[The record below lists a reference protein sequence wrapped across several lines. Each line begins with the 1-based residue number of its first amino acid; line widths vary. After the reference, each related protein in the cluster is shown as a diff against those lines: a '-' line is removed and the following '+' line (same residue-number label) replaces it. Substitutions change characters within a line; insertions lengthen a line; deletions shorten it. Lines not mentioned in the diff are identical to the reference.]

1 MAETSIEWTDFTVN
15 FWWGCTK
22 VGPGCDYCYAETWDK
37 RTGGA
42 HWGPHAERRA
52 IKGASSALA
61 KINRTAPAYHAL
73 HGRWPRVFMHSM
85 SDVFDN
91 AVPYVWRE
99 HALHQAQLATQT
111 RIQMVTKRIG
121 NVSEMVFPV
130 WQERWPRH
138 IGLMITVCNQ
148 AEADR
153 DIPKLLD
160 LKARLGIPWAGLSI
174 EPMLGPISLH
184 RWIGVHHHPD
194 NRVDDPETLVAINA
208 VIAAAREK
216 FRAEHGNTGL
226 DWVICG
232 GESGPHAR
240 PMHPDWAR
248 SLRDQ
253 CVAAGVPFLFKQ
265 WGEWG
270 PGSYNMSTGQ
280 AVFRQ
285 FKDHLNWVHKAST
298 WVNGGICMD
307 TKGFVMKNGADM
319 AIARDE
325 GTFPVTIIHKL
336 GKKAAGRHLDGRT
349 WDEVPA

>member
-1 MAETSIEWTDFTVN
+1 MTIKSETSIEWTDFTVN

-22 VGPGCDYCYAETWDK
+22 VGPGCDHCYAETWDK

-42 HWGPHAERRA
+42 HWGPHAERRW
-52 IKGASSALA
+52 IKSAAAALL
-61 KINRTAPAYHAL
+61 KINDGAEAYHAK

-85 SDVFDN
+85 SDIFDN
-91 AVPYVWRE
+91 AVETSWRVE
-99 HALHQAQLATQT
+99 ALQLAAMADQT

-121 NVSEMVFPV
+121 NVADMAAEAWIV
-130 WQERWPRH
+130 WPRH

-160 LKARLGIPWAGLSI
+160 LKARLGIPWVGLSI
-174 EPMLGPISLH
+174 EPMLGPIDLD
-184 RWIGVHHHPD
+184 WAFPD
-194 NRVDDPETLVAINA
+194 IRTACCHKCGFRTNA
-208 VIAAAREK
+208 VGGRCPNDGSQMKGDI
-216 FRAEHGNTGL
+216 GL

-253 CVAAGVPFLFKQ
+253 CGAAGVPFLFKQ

-270 PGSYNMSTGQ
+270 PSTPDE
-280 AVFRQ
+280 AVGNPRSGWRCFAG
-285 FKDHLNWVHKAST
+285 HPHIPKAHELYPE
-298 WVNGGICMD
+298 
-307 TKGFVMKNGADM
+307 NGA
-319 AIARDE
+319 AFIE
-325 GTFPVTIIHKL
+325 GK
-336 GKKAAGRHLDGRT
+336 GKKAAGRLLDGRT
-349 WDEVPA
+349 WDEVPDDGAPRIKGGQ